1 MRTKRIYR
9 LLWLFL
15 PLLLVGCSE
24 DEDTLTNQRQRIVS
38 FLTSSHI
45 PRLVT
50 ANEVEEDSQLPFYT
64 MHGMDVYRYISSF
77 YNHDRSNWPEV
88 TPTSKVPLTFRLYE
102 FAYSA
107 ITDAT
112 VPFYTNDPLYEY
124 MFYEELGLTPGVW
137 SFEPVTID
145 LATDRILNGWR
156 LALIGCR
163 GGDDV
168 EAYLTFNEAY
178 GDEYFSVIPK
188 ESPVAVFF
196 TIDSVE

>member
-1 MRTKRIYR
+1 MRMKKRYG
-9 LLWLFL
+9 FL
-15 PLLLVGCSE
+15 GLLLVLLFAGCEE

-38 FLTSSHI
+38 FLTSSHV
-45 PRLVT
+45 PRLVSVD
-50 ANEVEEDSQLPFYT
+50 EVEEDSQLPFYT
-64 MHGMDVYRYISSF
+64 MHGVDVYRYVPSY
-77 YNHDRSNWPEV
+77 YNPDRSNWPEV
-88 TPTSKVPLTFRLYE
+88 TPTSKVTLTFRLYE

-124 MFYEELGLTPGVW
+124 VFYEQLGLTPGLW
-137 SFEPVTID
+137 SFEPVTLD

-163 GGDDV
+163 GGDEV
-168 EAYLTFNEAY
+168 EAYMTFNEAY
-178 GDEYFSVIPK
+178 GDDYFSVIPK